1 MSNEENFTKKLMDHF
16 KENKKGL
23 IPKCDYQKTI
33 DDWKS
38 AAANSHSKGR
48 LGYYLLKK

>member
-1 MSNEENFTKKLMDHF
+1 MSIEERFTQHVNDHF

-33 DDWKS
+33 DALK
-38 AAANSHSKGR
+38 AAADNPHAKGR
-48 LGYYLLKK
+48 LGYYLMEK